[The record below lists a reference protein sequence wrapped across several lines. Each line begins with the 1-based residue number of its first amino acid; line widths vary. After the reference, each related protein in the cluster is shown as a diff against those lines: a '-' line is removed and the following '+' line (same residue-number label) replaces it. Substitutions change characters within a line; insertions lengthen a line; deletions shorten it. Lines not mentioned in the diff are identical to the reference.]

1 MAKLEI
7 SKVHDA
13 YQRGGE
19 CPLCDLEEAAEQT
32 YLRSFQHSRVM
43 EPSVRVQT
51 NKEGFCAD
59 HHRKLYTGENKLGV
73 GLVIHTRL
81 QSVAA
86 ELDDILGKSVGKRGV
101 PRAAERVRALEESCF
116 LCRMLGQDRQRY
128 AFTILYLWARDPDFP
143 AVFRAS
149 RGFCLPHFR
158 VMLEEGLRAMRGDR
172 LERWLAEA
180 GPLMQ
185 DSLRSLERDLHAF
198 TQLHR
203 AENSS
208 LGTDA
213 ERTALARTLQ
223 KLAGGTFR

>member
-32 YLRSFQHSRVM
+32 YLRSFHHSRVM

-51 NKEGFCAD
+51 NKEGFCAE
-59 HHRKLYTGENKLGV
+59 HLRKLYAGENKLGI

-81 QSVAA
+81 EHVAA
-86 ELDDILGKSVGKRGV
+86 ELGDILGQIGGKHGV
-101 PRAAERVRALEESCF
+101 SRSAERVRALEESCF
-116 LCRMLGQDRQRY
+116 LCRLMGQDLQRY
-128 AFTILYLWARDPDFP
+128 AFTILYLWTRDPDFP

-158 VMLEEGLRAMRGDR
+158 LMLEEGLRSMRADR

-180 GPLMQ
+180 GPLMRE
-185 DSLRSLERDLHAF
+185 SLRTLERDLHAF

-203 AENSS
+203 AENPS

-223 KLAGGTFR
+223 KLAGGPFR

>member
-32 YLRSFQHSRVM
+32 YLRSFHHSRVM

-51 NKEGFCAD
+51 NKEGFCAE
-59 HHRKLYTGENKLGV
+59 HLRKLYAGENKLGI

-81 QSVAA
+81 QHVAD
-86 ELDDILGKSVGKRGV
+86 ELADILGKIGGKRGV
-101 PRAAERVRALEESCF
+101 PRAAERVHALEESCF
-116 LCRMLGQDRQRY
+116 LCRLMSQDRQRY
-128 AFTILYLWARDPDFP
+128 AFTILYLWTRDPDFP

-158 VMLEEGLRAMRGDR
+158 LMLEEGQRAMRADR
-172 LERWLAEA
+172 LQRWLAEA

-185 DSLRSLERDLHAF
+185 ESFRTLERDLRAF